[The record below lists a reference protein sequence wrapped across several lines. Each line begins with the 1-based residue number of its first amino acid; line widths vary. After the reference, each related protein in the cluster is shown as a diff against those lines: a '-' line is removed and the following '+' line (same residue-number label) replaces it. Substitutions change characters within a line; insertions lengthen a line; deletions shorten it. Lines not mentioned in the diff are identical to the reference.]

1 MTTSVDVL
9 AVMDGTIQ
17 GTEQALIHIRGQRRT
32 DFIQALEALK
42 ETRAAVAELIEAVD
56 KLFGADM
63 EHCMEMDGKEDQ
75 LEAVQ
80 FAKSALA
87 RVKGA

>member
-1 MTTSVDVL
+1 MTTSVDALSILRDAEYVL
-9 AVMDGTIQ
+9 
-17 GTEQALIHIRGQRRT
+17 RRDHYKAIPDDLQQVRN
-32 DFIQALEALK
+32 DFAM
-42 ETRAAVAELIEAVD
+42 LIEAVD
-56 KLFGADM
+56 ELFGADM

-75 LEAVQ
+75 LDAIQ

>member
-1 MTTSVDVL
+1 MTKSVDALSILRDAEYVL
-9 AVMDGTIQ
+9 RRDHYKAIPDDLR
-17 GTEQALIHIRGQRRT
+17 QARD
-32 DFIQALEALK
+32 DFAM
-42 ETRAAVAELIEAVD
+42 LIEAVD

-63 EHCMEMDGKEDQ
+63 ESCMEMDGKQDQ

-80 FAKSALA
+80 LAKLALA